1 MEDGGASRGGRQG
14 RASMPSTVH
23 PEVLV
28 VVDDEFFKGMDRDI
42 AATQGYVVS
51 FLNAVN
57 MRFATVRRQL
67 IIDSFSHP
75 IPAQMTSPLV
85 DLNIAGIV
93 VAQSVKA
100 LPYIA
105 SHTSNGDM
113 LDAPACLHSMGQ
125 YYFKLP
131 T

>member
-1 MEDGGASRGGRQG
+1 
-14 RASMPSTVH
+14 MPSTVH
-23 PEVLV
+23 PEILV
-28 VVDDEFFKGMDRDI
+28 VVDDEFFRGMDRDI
-42 AATQGYVVS
+42 VATQGYVVS

-57 MRFATVRRQL
+57 MRFATVRQNCPVS
-67 IIDSFSHP
+67 DSSLSLLS
-75 IPAQMTSPLV
+75 QMTSPLV

>member
-1 MEDGGASRGGRQG
+1 M
-14 RASMPSTVH
+14 
-23 PEVLV
+23 LV
-28 VVDDEFFKGMDRDI
+28 VVDDEFFRGMDRDI

-67 IIDSFSHP
+67 VIMIAFSQS
-75 IPAQMTSPLV
+75 ILAQMTSPLV

>member
-1 MEDGGASRGGRQG
+1 
-14 RASMPSTVH
+14 MPSTVH

-57 MRFATVRRQL
+57 MRFATVRQ
-67 IIDSFSHP
+67 IAAQFYTDSFSQS
-75 IPAQMTSPLV
+75 ILAQMTSPLV
-85 DLNIAGIV
+85 NLNIAGIV

>member
-1 MEDGGASRGGRQG
+1 M
-14 RASMPSTVH
+14 
-23 PEVLV
+23 
-28 VVDDEFFKGMDRDI
+28 DDEFFRGMDRDI

-67 IIDSFSHP
+67 VIMIAFSQS
-75 IPAQMTSPLV
+75 ILAQMTSPLV

>member
-1 MEDGGASRGGRQG
+1 
-14 RASMPSTVH
+14 MPSTVH
-23 PEVLV
+23 PEILV
-28 VVDDEFFKGMDRDI
+28 VVDDEFFRGMDRDI
-42 AATQGYVVS
+42 VATQQYVVS

-57 MRFATVRRQL
+57 MRFATVRQNCPVTIL
-67 IIDSFSHP
+67 VSLLS
-75 IPAQMTSPLV
+75 QMTSPLV

-131 T
+131 TLVLL

>member
-1 MEDGGASRGGRQG
+1 
-14 RASMPSTVH
+14 MPSTVH

-28 VVDDEFFKGMDRDI
+28 VVDDEFFRGMDRDI

-57 MRFATVRRQL
+57 MRFATVRQL
-67 IIDSFSHP
+67 APGLIDSFSQS
-75 IPAQMTSPLV
+75 ILAQMTSPLV

>member
-1 MEDGGASRGGRQG
+1 
-14 RASMPSTVH
+14 MPSTVH

-28 VVDDEFFKGMDRDI
+28 VVDDEFFRGMDRDI

-67 IIDSFSHP
+67 IIDSFSQS
-75 IPAQMTSPLV
+75 ILAQMTSPLV